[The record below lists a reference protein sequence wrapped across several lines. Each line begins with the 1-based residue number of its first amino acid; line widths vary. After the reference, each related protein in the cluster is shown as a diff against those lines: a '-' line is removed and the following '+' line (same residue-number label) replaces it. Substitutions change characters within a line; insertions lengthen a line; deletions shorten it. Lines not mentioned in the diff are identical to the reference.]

1 MRFMSLWCAKNGK
14 NTTENPP
21 PKKHENFLLIPA
33 DHERFNL
40 FVWAYTWHE
49 RDFYLCHKLLFNVF
63 VAFDVGKKLFLFS
76 HTSSWF
82 PSSRGSFIRKQQHT
96 KRTKKIHLIYVFIK
110 IYLKKVFFV
119 EFFNVF
125 YKNIKARENWK
136 MGGEGVFVNNGI
148 LRNKVGVLCTLLLL
162 NNFSVKKFSFR
173 SFNFRWMFNAVA
185 FGRVFC
191 WNFFNWVEIILSVCF
206 F

>member
-1 MRFMSLWCAKNGK
+1 MKDLIYSYEPIPDTKGIFICAISCYLMYLLLLMS
-14 NTTENPP
+14 E
-21 PKKHENFLLIPA
+21 
-33 DHERFNL
+33 
-40 FVWAYTWHE
+40 
-49 RDFYLCHKLLFNVF
+49 
-63 VAFDVGKKLFLFS
+63 KLFLFS

-191 WNFFNWVEIILSVCF
+191 SNFFNWVEIMLNFCF